1 MCMKKFPDTVTDNAC
16 EWLARLTC
24 VVLGCA
30 VAVSLFDNLAM
41 VHSLHALGG
50 V

>member
-1 MCMKKFPDTVTDNAC
+1 MCQTNNLDRLTEGAC
-16 EWLARLTC
+16 DWLARLTC

-30 VAVSLFDNLAM
+30 VAMSLFENAEM
-41 VHSLHALGG
+41 IRSLHSITA